1 MHYVYLSLYYLSL
14 AIILIAVLAVG
25 ILIHWAV
32 FVLICRAFATDANES
47 MSDEKLERVGILT
60 ITALLVLVAW
70 SLVNR
75 VVAMLGGINAL

>member
-25 ILIHWAV
+25 ILFHWAV
-32 FVLICRAFATDANES
+32 FVLICRVFATDANES
-47 MSDEKLERVGILT
+47 MSDEKLERAGILT